1 MQASALL
8 RSRRFPEQALKSRSV
23 KDEIRVYLI
32 ALLREGKAI
41 FRGVIGYDAG
51 DRLRA
56 RPESHLHTRDNIG
69 QSDRETGSGPFRQ
82 GDS

>member
-8 RSRRFPEQALKSRSV
+8 RRRRFPEQALKSRSV
-23 KDEIRVYLI
+23 KDEIRVNLT

-69 QSDRETGSGPFRQ
+69 QSDWDRTQFRFGR
-82 GDS
+82 GDT

>member
-23 KDEIRVYLI
+23 KDEIRVNLT
-32 ALLREGKAI
+32 ALLREGKPI

-56 RPESHLHTRDNIG
+56 
-69 QSDRETGSGPFRQ
+69 
-82 GDS
+82 